1 MAGSIQLYT
10 DADHQ
15 GLRTFPM
22 ASFTTTDLVK
32 GTDYIENYIKPF
44 VDPNLD
50 RNIYC
55 VKLTIGTT
63 GIQNLQVDK
72 TYSPIPETDM
82 LQDGDIFYP
91 SNCDVNAALLTER
104 PLDWDLHW
112 RDKYNQI
119 KYAEVEPG
127 ATYPRAYS
135 SAPIVAPTSFGVAED
150 PPFVANTYSETAQ
163 GRYLFWTMSDRYFA
177 VEAFWEYSSQYAG
190 GPSGTKYTIR
200 PFYAETSSSTA
211 RGYSNWIRLRSVSG
225 PVSPGSAIQN
235 NLKIVLDDFKNG
247 AEQRQARIH
256 LNFVNFNYD
265 VTLPSQ
271 EVVSKQ
277 MIGFVIWRTGADGVP
292 IEAQISAF
300 EKEFWEGVPEPPND
314 GPTSSPQGGRGS
326 FSAPSDNR
334 GDRGGATA
342 SQIAS
347 RWNGNVIAAGYNNY
361 YVSPS
366 APAPFKEMC
375 ERLWDPSIIESWIN
389 QSQSP
394 LQAIITCHQL
404 PATLAPT
411 SLGASEPIKA
421 AGLSLSDTAVP
432 TFSQYITS
440 YHVGDIDVSQYTD
453 SFADFTNT
461 SIYIHLPYVG
471 TYQLDTA
478 ACMHGWL
485 AVDYLCDVTSGHCTA
500 LITTMDKFGNT
511 QIRYEFKGDCSKT
524 VPIYQRE
531 NPWAKVASTAL
542 NAAITIGATAAGGAV
557 AGIATNR
564 IASSVAE
571 NFAYEYGETDSNVI
585 ADMTRIATGGINQS
599 ALNAASRS
607 GAIGGAIGSVG
618 SSAVNSALSGGGTVQ
633 SNASGGDVTSPI
645 DTECWVLI
653 TRPQWSAP
661 EFYDRE
667 RAYPSDIA
675 GTVGDFS
682 GLLMVSSC
690 ELNGI
695 DCTDQELHEIDSW
708 LKSGVLLD

>member
-22 ASFTTTDLVK
+22 GSFTTTDLVK
-32 GTDYIENYIKPF
+32 GTDYIENYVMPF
-44 VDPNLD
+44 NDPNLD

-55 VKLTIGTT
+55 VKLTIGAT

-82 LQDGDIFYP
+82 LQDGNVFYP
-91 SNCDVNAALLTER
+91 SNCDVNAAKLTAR

-112 RDKYNQI
+112 RDKYNQV
-119 KYAEVEPG
+119 KHADAPN
-127 ATYPRAYS
+127 ATVYS
-135 SAPIVAPTSFGVAED
+135 SAPIVAPSSFGVAED

-177 VEAFWEYSSQYAG
+177 VEAFWEYGSQYSG

-200 PFYAETSSSTA
+200 PFYAETASSNN
-211 RGYSNWIRLRSVSG
+211 RGYSNWIRLHSVSG

-235 NLKIVLDDFKNG
+235 NLKIVLDDFKTG

-271 EVVSKQ
+271 EIVTKQ
-277 MIGFVIWRTGADGVP
+277 MIGFVIWRTGADGIP

-300 EKEFWEGVPEPPND
+300 EKDFWEGVPEPPND
-314 GPTSSPQGGRGS
+314 GPTSSPQGGHGS

-342 SQIAS
+342 SQIA
-347 RWNGNVIAAGYNNY
+347 RIWDGDVITAGYNNY

-375 ERLWDPSIIESWIN
+375 ERLWDPDIIQSWIN
-389 QSQSP
+389 QAQSP
-394 LQAIITCHQL
+394 LQAIITCHQI

-411 SLGASEPIKA
+411 NLGDPEPIKA
-421 AGLSLSDTAVP
+421 AGLGLSDTGAS

-440 YHVGDIDVSQYTD
+440 YHVGDIDISQYTD

-478 ACMHGWL
+478 ACMHGWI
-485 AVDYLCDVTSGHCTA
+485 AVDYLCDITSGHCTA

-524 VPIYQRE
+524 VPLFQRE
-531 NPWAKVASTAL
+531 NPWAKVGGAVLPAL
-542 NAAITIGATAAGGAV
+542 AGVGIAAITGNAVSGMAISSAATNVMNGLDEYYGTDGFANDEDVGVVRNLIGDSMRGAAG
-557 AGIATNR
+557 R
-564 IASSVAE
+564 SS
-571 NFAYEYGETDSNVI
+571 
-585 ADMTRIATGGINQS
+585 
-599 ALNAASRS
+599 
-607 GAIGGAIGSVG
+607 AIGSALGTVG
-618 SSAVNSALSGGGTVQ
+618 SSATSAALSGGGTVQ

-682 GLLMVSSC
+682 GLLMVSTC

>member
-1 MAGSIQLYT
+1 MG
-10 DADHQ
+10 
-15 GLRTFPM
+15 
-22 ASFTTTDLVK
+22 SFTTTDLVK
-32 GTDYIENYIKPF
+32 GTDYYENYITYF
-44 VDPNLD
+44 NDPNLD
-50 RNIYC
+50 RNVYC

-72 TYSPIPETDM
+72 AYSPIPETDM
-82 LQDGDIFYP
+82 LQDGDVFYP
-91 SNCDVNAALLTER
+91 SNCDVDAAKLTER

-112 RDKYNQI
+112 RDKYNQV
-119 KYAEVEPG
+119 KHADAPN
-127 ATYPRAYS
+127 ATVYS
-135 SAPIVAPTSFGVAED
+135 SAPIVAPTSFGTAED

-177 VEAFWEYSSQYAG
+177 IEAFWEYTSQYSG

-200 PFYAETSSSTA
+200 PFYAETSSSNA
-211 RGYSNWIRLRSVSG
+211 RGYSNWIRLHSVSG
-225 PVSPGSAIQN
+225 PVSPVSSTQN
-235 NLKIVLDDFKNG
+235 NLKILLDDFKTG

-300 EKEFWEGVPEPPND
+300 EKEFWEGAPEPPND
-314 GPTSSPQGGRGS
+314 GPTSSPQGGHGS

-342 SQIAS
+342 TQIAT
-347 RWNGNVIAAGYNNY
+347 RWNGNVITAGYNNY

-366 APAPFKEMC
+366 IPAPFQEMC
-375 ERLWDPSIIESWIN
+375 ERLWDPDIIQSWIN
-389 QSQSP
+389 QAQSP
-394 LQAIITCHQL
+394 LQAIITCHQI
-404 PATLAPT
+404 PAVLAPT
-411 SLGASEPIKA
+411 SLGTPEPIKA
-421 AGLSLSDTAVP
+421 AGLTLSDTAAS

-440 YHVGDIDVSQYTD
+440 YHVGDVDISQYTD

-485 AVDYLCDVTSGHCTA
+485 AVDYLCDITSGHCTA

-524 VPIYQRE
+524 VPLYQRE
-531 NPWAKVASTAL
+531 NPWAKVGG
-542 NAAITIGATAAGGAV
+542 AILPAV
-557 AGIATNR
+557 AGVMIGGATGNLF
-564 IASSVAE
+564 AGAAATSVASRVA
-571 NFAYEYGETDSNVI
+571 NTI
-585 ADMTRIATGGINQS
+585 ADAWQVNLEEDLGGQEFINDIKPAVSRVGATGGAFGSMAQS
-599 ALNAASRS
+599 AT
-607 GAIGGAIGSVG
+607 
-618 SSAVNSALSGGGTVQ
+618 SAALSGSGTVQ
-633 SNASGGDVTSPI
+633 SNASGGDVSSPI
-645 DTECWVLI
+645 DTTCWVLI

-661 EFYDRE
+661 ELYDRE
-667 RAYPSDIA
+667 RAYPSDISGA
-675 GTVGDFS
+675 VGDFQ
-682 GLLMVSSC
+682 GLLQVASC

-708 LKSGVLLD
+708 LKAGVLLD